1 LTPLRASR
9 RRAAEL
15 RDAIAQVTREMPLF
29 SVVIPTHNRAA
40 LLGRAIRSVQ
50 AQTCSDY
57 ELVVVDDGSSS
68 ATAEL
73 LQSLRGPRHTF
84 LRHEVARGASAA
96 RNAGVLAASGEM
108 ITFLDDDDALRP
120 NALQC
125 LRDLRI
131 AYPQLDFLWG
141 GRLIHEE
148 DRNGQTIDAREDAWH
163 AVPCPISGSAFL
175 RYVLQIATSAAFTIK
190 RSLYQQL
197 GGLDTSFMVSEDR
210 DFFVTLAEGNFPG
223 GAVDATIIDVHE
235 ISSSL
240 SRSTG
245 MRTAPDSDLRVLDKH
260 RDYLQRPEH
269 RQFEDAYLRAIF
281 ASFLQSG
288 NRGAALQTL
297 GTLRRRGAL
306 NLSVLRKYV
315 RHAPEFRALKSL
327 IRYNRL
333 RQMTAR
339 MRHRAR

>member
-1 LTPLRASR
+1 
-9 RRAAEL
+9 
-15 RDAIAQVTREMPLF
+15 MPLF

-148 DRNGQTIDAREDAWH
+148 DRNGQTIDTREDAWH

-175 RYVLQIATSAAFTIK
+175 PYVLQIATSAAFTIK

>member
-1 LTPLRASR
+1 
-9 RRAAEL
+9 
-15 RDAIAQVTREMPLF
+15 MPLF

-40 LLGRAIRSVQ
+40 LLGRAIQSVQ

-57 ELVVVDDGSSS
+57 ELVVVDDGSSN

-73 LQSLRGPRHTF
+73 LRSLKGPRTTF

-96 RNAGVLAASGEM
+96 RNAGVLAATGEM
-108 ITFLDDDDALRP
+108 ITFLDDDDELRP

-125 LRDLRI
+125 LRDMRV
-131 AYPQLDFLWG
+131 ACPQLDFLWG

-148 DRNGQTIDAREDAWH
+148 DRDGETIDTREDDWH
-163 AVPCPISGSAFL
+163 AVPCPISGSDFL
-175 RYVLQIATSAAFTIK
+175 PYVLQIATSAAFTIK

-197 GGLDTSFMVSEDR
+197 GGLDTSFKVSEDR
-210 DFFVTLAEGNFPG
+210 DFFVTLAEGNFRG

-269 RQFEDAYLRAIF
+269 RQFEDGYLRAIF

-288 NRGAALQTL
+288 NRGAAMQIL

-306 NLSVLRKYV
+306 NLGVLRKYV